1 MIELKCVGHS
11 AEYEITNVINL
22 FEPYIT
28 NNYILE
34 AVFESP
40 VATAILFEGDQEVF
54 RAAFTVTI
62 SEDELKNK
70 KVMKQGLKKAVYK
83 VLNLATGKEMPWGS
97 LTGIRPTKLVH
108 EQFKQ
113 NRSDEEIARYMQ
125 EEYFVSP
132 SKCDMMIKVAKAER
146 EILAKNKPEEVSLYI
161 GIPFCPTRCVY
172 CSFTAY
178 SLKAK
183 GNLVDAY
190 LEALCKEITAVA
202 EMKKDATIR
211 SLYIGGGT
219 PTSLNEEQ
227 LERLLKHVAASFDLS
242 QIEEYTIEAGRPDT
256 ITKDKLRIMKEQ
268 GVGRIS
274 INPQSMREKTLE
286 AIGRAHSAEDI
297 KRVFNEARELGHTEI
312 NMDMILGLPGETA
325 HDVAYTLEEL
335 GKLGPENI
343 TVHTMAI
350 KRASRLREELRESEG
365 NVILTQGE
373 VIQQMLNLCEE
384 KMAQLGLEPYYM
396 YRQKNMLG
404 NFENVGYAKP
414 GTECVYNIEI
424 MEEKQSI
431 IALGAGAITKL
442 VYSDLARIERVA
454 NVKSL
459 EDYINRI
466 DEMIERKKV
475 GFYNQAHNI

>member
-1 MIELKCVGHS
+1 MIELKCIGNE
-11 AEYEITNVINL
+11 AEYEINNVINL
-22 FEPYIT
+22 FLPYLT
-28 NNYILE
+28 KEYALE
-34 AVFESP
+34 AIYEAP
-40 VATAILFEGDQEVF
+40 TATARLLEDDKLIEVASF
-54 RAAFTVTI
+54 DAQIV
-62 SEDELKNK
+62 EDELKNK
-70 KVMKQGLKKAVYK
+70 KYMKQALKKAVYT
-83 VLNLATGKEMPWGS
+83 VLMHLTGKSMPWGS

-108 EQFKQ
+108 EQFKLGQ
-113 NRSDEEIARYMQ
+113 TDEAIAKYMQ

-132 SKCDMMIKVAKAER
+132 SKCEMMIKVAQAER
-146 EILAKNKPEEVSLYI
+146 EILEKNKPEEISLYI

-178 SLKAK
+178 SLQAK
-183 GNLVDAY
+183 GKLVEAY
-190 LEALCKEITAVA
+190 LDALCKEISAVA
-202 EMKKDATIR
+202 EMKKDAVIR

-219 PTSLNEEQ
+219 PTSLNEMQ
-227 LERLLKHVAASFDLS
+227 LERLLKHVRACFDLTA
-242 QIEEYTIEAGRPDT
+242 IEEYTIEAGRPDT

-274 INPQSMREKTLE
+274 INPQSMRQKTLDT
-286 AIGRAHSAEDI
+286 IGRGHSVEDI
-297 KRVFNEARELGHTEI
+297 RRVFAEARELGHDEI
-312 NMDMILGLPGETA
+312 NMDIILGLPGETPE
-325 HDVAYTLEEL
+325 DVAYTLEEL

-350 KRASRLREELRESEG
+350 KRASRLREELREGSNEYA
-365 NVILTQGE
+365 LTQGE
-373 VIQQMLNLCEE
+373 IIQEMLNLCEA
-384 KMAQLGLEPYYM
+384 KMKVLKLEPYYM

-442 VYSDLARIERVA
+442 VYADLARIERVA

-459 EDYINRI
+459 EDYIGRI
-466 DEMIERKKV
+466 DEMIERKRV
-475 GFYNQAHNI
+475 GFYNQSHNI

>member
-1 MIELKCVGHS
+1 MIELKCVGHL

-22 FEPYIT
+22 FEPYT
-28 NNYILE
+28 NKDYKLE
-34 AVFESP
+34 AIFDSP
-40 VATAILFEGDQEVF
+40 VATAILFEGDKEIF
-54 RAAFTVTI
+54 RAAFTVTVT
-62 SEDELKNK
+62 EDELKNK
-70 KVMKQGLKKAVYK
+70 KIMKQGLKKAVYK

-108 EQFKQ
+108 EQFKH

-125 EEYFVSP
+125 EEYFVTSG
-132 SKCDMMIKVAKAER
+132 KCDMMIKVAKAER

-178 SLKAK
+178 SLKVK

-202 EMKKDATIR
+202 QMKKDATIR

-219 PTSLNEEQ
+219 PTSLNEQQ
-227 LERLLKHVAASFDLS
+227 LECLLKHVAASFDLS

-268 GVGRIS
+268 GVSRIS
-274 INPQSMREKTLE
+274 INPQSMRQKTLDV
-286 AIGRAHSAEDI
+286 IGRAHSAEDI

-312 NMDMILGLPGETA
+312 NMDMILGLPGETVE
-325 HDVAYTLEEL
+325 DVAYTLEEL

-384 KMAQLGLEPYYM
+384 KMVQLGLEPYYM

-431 IALGAGAITKL
+431 ML
-442 VYSDLARIERVA
+442 
-454 NVKSL
+454 
-459 EDYINRI
+459 
-466 DEMIERKKV
+466 
-475 GFYNQAHNI
+475 

>member
-1 MIELKCVGHS
+1 MIELKCIGHS

-28 NNYILE
+28 KDYVLE
-34 AVFESP
+34 VTFESP
-40 VATAILFEGDQEVF
+40 LASAKLLEGTQVITEATFEMP
-54 RAAFTVTI
+54 I
-62 SEDELKNK
+62 SDDALKNK
-70 KVMKQGLKKAVYK
+70 KQMKQALKKAVYT
-83 VLNLATGKEMPWGS
+83 VLSEVSGRKMPWGS

-108 EQFKQ
+108 EQFKHHL
-113 NRSDEEIARYMQ
+113 SDAEIAKHMQ

-132 SKCDMMIKVAKAER
+132 SKCEMMIKVAKAER
-146 EILAKNKPEEVSLYI
+146 EILAKNKPDEISLYI

-178 SLKAK
+178 SLKTK

-202 EMKKDATIR
+202 NMKKDAKIR

-219 PTSLNEEQ
+219 PTSLNEVQ
-227 LERLLKHVAASFDLS
+227 LERLLEHVAKSFDLS
-242 QIEEYTIEAGRPDT
+242 QIDEYTIEAGRPDT

-274 INPQSMREKTLE
+274 INPQSMRQKTLD
-286 AIGRAHSAEDI
+286 AIGRAHSTEDI
-297 KRVFNEARELGHTEI
+297 KRVFHEARELGHTEI
-312 NMDMILGLPGETA
+312 NMDMILGLPGETVE
-325 HDVAYTLEEL
+325 DVAYTLEEL

-350 KRASRLREELRESEG
+350 KRASRLKEELREGEG
-365 NVILTQGE
+365 NIVLTQGE
-373 VIQQMLNLCEE
+373 VIQEMLSLCEE

-404 NFENVGYAKP
+404 NFENVGYAVP
-414 GTECVYNIEI
+414 GTECAIFSSHKLNI
-424 MEEKQSI
+424 S
-431 IALGAGAITKL
+431 
-442 VYSDLARIERVA
+442 
-454 NVKSL
+454 
-459 EDYINRI
+459 
-466 DEMIERKKV
+466 
-475 GFYNQAHNI
+475 